1 MARATKATRIL
12 TNIATTLSR
21 NTLALPLHFLF
32 LGEPEEEGTARRR
45 EEDHVASDP
54 HDRAAHVEGAGDEGM
69 TQQVYRRADDPSARE
84 RSDDPGTHRK
94 REPAKDRA
102 DRRAQ
107 HHQRRGDDRKDHVLD
122 HVDRERNRY
131 VRVDR

>member
-21 NTLALPLHFLF
+21 NTLAPPLHFLF

-54 HDRAAHVEGAGDEGM
+54 HGRAAHALIGQPIETEAGRVDNVRVAGIEGARGERE
-69 TQQVYRRADDPSARE
+69 TPSE
-84 RSDDPGTHRK
+84 
-94 REPAKDRA
+94 
-102 DRRAQ
+102 
-107 HHQRRGDDRKDHVLD
+107 DHVLD
-122 HVDRERNRY
+122 HVDRERNRG